1 MKRNLQGGEETKH
14 VFIEGE
20 AQAPV
25 FVLLHGTGGDETS
38 LIGIGKELA
47 PKASLLGIKGDISEE
62 GRTRYFHRLV
72 EGGYDEQEMWDRGV
86 ALVDVI
92 KTCSET
98 YGFALDNI
106 ILVGYSNGAN
116 MAIHLLLNE
125 LITVKG
131 VILFHS
137 LYPMPP
143 KSTDL
148 HRLPVFLTFG
158 EEDKIVSVEES
169 HRVEEMMRASNG
181 ELTVLWTRG
190 HLIHLKEI
198 KEARDWLEKRWIK

>member
-1 MKRNLQGGEETKH
+1 MKH
-14 VFIEGE
+14 VFIKGE
-20 AQAPV
+20 AQEPV
-25 FVLLHGTGGDETS
+25 FVLLHGTGGNETS
-38 LIGIGKELA
+38 LLGIGKDLN
-47 PKASLLGIKGDISEE
+47 PKASFLGIKGDITEE

-86 ALVDVI
+86 TLVDVI
-92 KTCSET
+92 TDCSQI
-98 YGFALDNI
+98 YGFPMDNI

-125 LITVKG
+125 LLTVKG

-143 KSTDL
+143 KKTNL
-148 HRLPVFLTFG
+148 NGLPVFLTFG

-169 HRVEEMMRASNG
+169 QRVERVMREAKG
-181 ELTVLWTRG
+181 KVTVLWTRG

-198 KEARDWLEKRWIK
+198 KEAKKWLEEVVN